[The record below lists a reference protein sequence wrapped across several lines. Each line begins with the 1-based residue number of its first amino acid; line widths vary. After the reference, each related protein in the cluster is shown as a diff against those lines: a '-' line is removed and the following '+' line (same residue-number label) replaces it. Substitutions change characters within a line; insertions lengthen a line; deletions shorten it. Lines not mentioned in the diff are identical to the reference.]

1 MNHKCKIILTLL
13 SISFLYGGTRV
24 AYSRPGLM
32 MKIPTSSNKKAPYL
46 FRTGFGAEIHNFNP
60 FNTAKGVY
68 FDMELSR
75 GFGFGFSAAMGGDTT
90 KISMLE
96 ESQYSAPVEFGFH
109 LQQKVYSY
117 NDISL
122 SVGLQDI
129 VFESEQTS
137 GDMLSLNT
145 SLLSFFVV
153 LASEKDLGEY
163 KMNTYMGFGTG
174 GLAPLKADTIN
185 ITNTIEAILLGAGRP
200 VRISEMR
207 AILEADGI
215 RIELSDIKK
224 SLNILEER
232 YKDTSL
238 EINDVA
244 SGYRL
249 QIKNQHSSSLSHL
262 WNEKAPRTSKA
273 LMETISIIAFKQPVT
288 RGDIEDIRGVTV
300 STKTIRALLERN
312 WIKLSGYREVP
323 GRPALYVT
331 TKDFL
336 DDLNLKSIS
345 ELPELP
351 EAIKSKDIDL
361 LSQAV

>member
-1 MNHKCKIILTLL
+1 M
-13 SISFLYGGTRV
+13 SFFL
-24 AYSRPGLM
+24 
-32 MKIPTSSNKKAPYL
+32 NQ
-46 FRTGFGAEIHNFNP
+46 
-60 FNTAKGVY
+60 
-68 FDMELSR
+68 
-75 GFGFGFSAAMGGDTT
+75 
-90 KISMLE
+90 E
-96 ESQYSAPVEFGFH
+96 EY
-109 LQQKVYSY
+109 
-117 NDISL
+117 
-122 SVGLQDI
+122 
-129 VFESEQTS
+129 
-137 GDMLSLNT
+137 SLN
-145 SLLSFFVV
+145 
-153 LASEKDLGEY
+153 
-163 KMNTYMGFGTG
+163 N
-174 GLAPLKADTIN
+174 N

-215 RIELSDIKK
+215 KIELSDIKK
-224 SLNILEER
+224 SLNIIEER

-249 QIKNQHSSSLSHL
+249 KIKDEHSSSLSYL

-351 EAIKSKDIDL
+351 EAIESKDIDL
-361 LSQAV
+361 LTQAV